1 MNRKLFLLNGLA
13 IQAVVANHAS
23 GWGITAM
30 FWWAHRYLPVESPNF
45 DQLGSDECNRKYKEL
60 YGTLFNSATLAF
72 YWKKFEL
79 EPGKPRFQAE
89 ERDSAA
95 YWSASK
101 DPKNETHWRRPAA
114 EPVIAFCESKGIR
127 MHGHPIIW
135 GNRRWHHPEW
145 LFEKFCPADEKAK
158 IQKLGKEGLAKLT
171 PAQIAE
177 QIPVYRSTEGA
188 AESLRAAV
196 AAVND
201 GTVVTIYPEGT
212 ITRDP
217 AAWPMSG
224 RTGAVRVAL
233 ASGKPLI
240 PVMQWG
246 PQAVLWPYTKRPR
259 LFPRKTIQVRVGKA
273 MDLSAYEGKPLT
285 EELLHA
291 ATDELMDTLTAMM
304 SEVRG
309 ELPSTPRIDVH
320 SLSKPKTNY
329 KRLDS

>member
-1 MNRKLFLLNGLA
+1 MQKRVVPRTTRVIKVILRPWLLLLTKRDYRGIENLPDGGFVLAPNHLSHLDPFFISLFMLDNN
-13 IQAVVANHAS
+13 I
-23 GWGITAM
+23 
-30 FWWAHRYLPVESPNF
+30 P
-45 DQLGSDECNRKYKEL
+45 
-60 YGTLFNSATLAF
+60 
-72 YWKKFEL
+72 
-79 EPGKPRFQAE
+79 PRFLA
-89 ERDSAA
+89 
-95 YWSASK
+95 K
-101 DPKNETHWRRPAA
+101 DTL
-114 EPVIAFCESKGIR
+114 VSMKGIGWILR
-127 MHGHPIIW
+127 
-135 GNRRWHHPEW
+135 
-145 LFEKFCPADEKAK
+145 
-158 IQKLGKEGLAKLT
+158 T
-171 PAQIAE
+171 AE

-201 GTVVTIYPEGT
+201 GLVITIYPEGT

-246 PQAVLWPYTKRPR
+246 PQAVLWPYTKWPR
-259 LFPRKTIQVRVGKA
+259 LFPRKTIHVRVGA
-273 MDLSAYEGKPLT
+273 PMDLSAYEGRPLT

-309 ELPSTPRIDVH
+309 ELPSTPRIDVR
-320 SLSKPKTNY
+320 SLSKPKSNY
-329 KRLDS
+329 KGQNHKRLES

>member
-1 MNRKLFLLNGLA
+1 MQKRFVPRTTRVIKFILRPWLMVLTKRDYRGVENLPDGGFVLAPNHLSHLDPFFISLFMLDNN
-13 IQAVVANHAS
+13 IPP
-23 GWGITAM
+23 T
-30 FWWAHRYLPVESPNF
+30 F
-45 DQLGSDECNRKYKEL
+45 
-60 YGTLFNSATLAF
+60 
-72 YWKKFEL
+72 
-79 EPGKPRFQAE
+79 
-89 ERDSAA
+89 
-95 YWSASK
+95 
-101 DPKNETHWRRPAA
+101 
-114 EPVIAFCESKGIR
+114 
-127 MHGHPIIW
+127 
-135 GNRRWHHPEW
+135 
-145 LFEKFCPADEKAK
+145 
-158 IQKLGKEGLAKLT
+158 LAKDTIVNHKAVGWILRS
-171 PAQIAE
+171 AD